1 MHYTEFHIQ
10 ELIRCR
16 EDIEY
21 FADNY
26 IKTTSG
32 YGVVRIK
39 LNDFQR
45 QVIKNYKENK
55 LFFMPAGRMEGK
67 TTVASII
74 LLHQALFTEYRVSI
88 IFARTQAMSSHMLSV
103 ITEMY
108 DRLPDFLACTKM
120 TTRNKG
126 KIEFDNLCSIISA
139 GSNID
144 YGKGRALS
152 NIYIDESEWFDK
164 LDDIMTSLYPC
175 MAGVPYA
182 KLFSLSSTFTGDTFR
197 KYNISEQL
205 AAT

>member
-1 MHYTEFHIQ
+1 MHYTEFQIQ
-10 ELIRCR
+10 ELILCR
-16 EDIEY
+16 DDIEY

-32 YGVVRIK
+32 HGVVRIK

-45 QVIKNYKENK
+45 HVIKNYNENK
-55 LFFMPAGRMEGK
+55 TFFMPAGRQEGK

-88 IFARTQAMSSHMLSV
+88 IFARTKAMSDHILSI
-103 ITEMY
+103 ITEMF
-108 DRLPDFLACTKM
+108 DRLPDFLTSTKM

-126 KIEFDNLCSIISA
+126 KIEFENLCSIISA
-139 GSNID
+139 GSNVD

-164 LDDIMTSLYPC
+164 LDDVMVSLYPC
-175 MAGVPYA
+175 MAAMPYA

-197 KYNISEQL
+197 KYKLAERL
-205 AAT
+205 AAK